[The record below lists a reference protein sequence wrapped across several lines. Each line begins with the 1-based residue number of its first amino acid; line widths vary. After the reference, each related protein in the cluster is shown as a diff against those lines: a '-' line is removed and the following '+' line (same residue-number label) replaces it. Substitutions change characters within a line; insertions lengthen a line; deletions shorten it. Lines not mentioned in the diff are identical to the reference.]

1 MAVKIRAALYA
12 RVSSEKQAKEVESR
26 GSAVAGKKRSLW
38 SLALFGNQRP
48 MSFRQPRFYLPLIEP
63 DVRISR
69 IRLSDG
75 IRGWSPQRADKATP
89 SPVR

>member
-1 MAVKIRAALYA
+1 MKTLAM
-12 RVSSEKQAKEVESR
+12 
-26 GSAVAGKKRSLW
+26 VAGPM
-38 SLALFGNQRP
+38 GNQLP

-75 IRGWSPQRADKATP
+75 IRG
-89 SPVR
+89 